1 MIIGKYKTLDA
12 KRLKPI
18 IDEYLPATEAFYHKS
33 GTHQQMM
40 IGNKDWSKNN
50 FWHVEETI
58 EQVYDKLGLEYK
70 HKKEEVN

>member
-1 MIIGKYKTLDA
+1 MKLSIIIPVYNEGKTLRQLLI
-12 KRLKPI
+12 KLNVSM
-18 IDEYLPATEAFYHKS
+18 YLTAEKKVAL
-33 GTHQQMM
+33 
-40 IGNKDWSKNN
+40 WSKNN

>member
-1 MIIGKYKTLDA
+1 MGKNARFKA
-12 KRLKPI
+12 EQKFSNQI
-18 IDEYLPATEAFYHKS
+18 TEKKVAL
-33 GTHQQMM
+33 
-40 IGNKDWSKNN
+40 WSKNN

>member
-1 MIIGKYKTLDA
+1 MYFLSLVSQSRSDVYEDLTA
-12 KRLKPI
+12 
-18 IDEYLPATEAFYHKS
+18 
-33 GTHQQMM
+33 
-40 IGNKDWSKNN
+40 NKKVALWSKDN